1 VNRKNRKFSSN
12 KKQAKIPKTKK
23 EKHMIASYTQGFI
36 FGLGAAV
43 PLGPINVL
51 IMSAALRS
59 YPAAVAFGAGAM
71 SADAIYLV
79 LLLFGLLTLLDH
91 PTIMTVLAVLGSGF
105 LLYMSYGIWSHRH
118 DPIHL
123 QTLEKAPSVTANYLK
138 GLGLTLLNPYTIV
151 FWLSVST
158 YIQTAHLQPL
168 WTVLGMF
175 SGILL
180 WITLMPLLIHKT
192 KHLFSQKTVTII
204 SIVSAGILA
213 FFGLGMVVRIVKD
226 FL

>member
-1 VNRKNRKFSSN
+1 
-12 KKQAKIPKTKK
+12 
-23 EKHMIASYTQGFI
+23 MIASYTQGFI

-51 IMSAALRS
+51 IMSTALRS

-71 SADAIYLV
+71 SADATYLM
-79 LLLFGLLTLLDH
+79 LLLFGLLSLLDH
-91 PTIMTVLAVLGSGF
+91 PTVMTVLGVLGAGF
-105 LLYMSYGIWSHRH
+105 LLYMSWGIWSHRN

-123 QTLEKAPSVTANYLK
+123 QDVRKTPPIWQNYLK
-138 GLGLTLLNPYTIV
+138 GLALTLMNPYTVV

-158 YIQTAHLQPL
+158 YIRTAHLQPL
-168 WTVLGMF
+168 GTLLGMF

-192 KHLFSQKTVTII
+192 KHLFSQKTVTVI
-204 SIVSAGILA
+204 SIISAGILA
-213 FFGLGMVVRIVKD
+213 FFGIGMVVQIVRD

>member
-1 VNRKNRKFSSN
+1 MFASFS
-12 KKQAKIPKTKK
+12 
-23 EKHMIASYTQGFI
+23 QGFL

-51 IMSAALRS
+51 IMSTALRS

-71 SADAIYLV
+71 SADATYLI
-79 LLLFGLLTLLDH
+79 LLLFGLLSLLDH
-91 PTIMTVLAVLGSGF
+91 PTVMAVMGIAGAGF

-123 QTLEKAPSVTANYLK
+123 QRVESTPPIWANYLK
-138 GLGLTLLNPYTIV
+138 GYALTLLNPYTVV

-168 WTVLGMF
+168 WTVIGMF
-175 SGILL
+175 SGIML
-180 WITLMPLLIHKT
+180 WITLMPLLIHRT

-204 SIVSAGILA
+204 SVVSAIVIA
-213 FFGLGMVVRIVKD
+213 FFGVAMVVRIVRE
-226 FL
+226 FF

>member
-1 VNRKNRKFSSN
+1 MFASFS
-12 KKQAKIPKTKK
+12 
-23 EKHMIASYTQGFI
+23 QGFL

-51 IMSAALRS
+51 IMSTALRS

-71 SADAIYLV
+71 SADATYLV
-79 LLLFGLLTLLDH
+79 LLLFGLLSLLDH
-91 PTIMTVLAVLGSGF
+91 PTIMTVMGIAGAGF

-118 DPIHL
+118 DPVHL
-123 QTLEKAPSVTANYLK
+123 QTIEKTLPVWANYLK
-138 GLGLTLLNPYTIV
+138 GYALTLLNPYTVV

-168 WTVLGMF
+168 WMIFGLFG
-175 SGILL
+175 GIAL
-180 WITLMPLLIHKT
+180 WITLMPLLIHRT

-204 SIVSAGILA
+204 SVVSAAVIA
-213 FFGLGMVVRIVKD
+213 FFGLAMAVRIVRE
-226 FL
+226 FF

>member
-1 VNRKNRKFSSN
+1 MLASFS
-12 KKQAKIPKTKK
+12 
-23 EKHMIASYTQGFI
+23 QGFI

-51 IMSAALRS
+51 IMSTALRS

-71 SADAIYLV
+71 SADATYLT

-91 PTIMTVLAVLGSGF
+91 PTIMSVLGILGSGF
-105 LLYMSYGIWSHRH
+105 LLYMSWGIWSHRH

-123 QTLEKAPSVTANYLK
+123 QKVEKAPPIWTNYLK
-138 GLGLTLLNPYTIV
+138 GLGLTLLNPYTVI

-158 YIQTAHLQPL
+158 YIQTAHLQPF

-175 SGILL
+175 SGILM
-180 WITLMPLLIHKT
+180 WITLMPLLIHHT
-192 KHLFSQKTVTII
+192 KHLFSQKIVTII
-204 SIVSAGILA
+204 SIISASILV
-213 FFGLGMVVRIVKD
+213 FFGLGMVVRIVREL
-226 FL
+226 F

>member
-1 VNRKNRKFSSN
+1 MFASFS
-12 KKQAKIPKTKK
+12 
-23 EKHMIASYTQGFI
+23 QGFL

-51 IMSAALRS
+51 IMSTALRS

-71 SADAIYLV
+71 SADATYLV
-79 LLLFGLLTLLDH
+79 LLLFGLLSLLDH
-91 PTIMTVLAVLGSGF
+91 PTIMTVMGIAGAGF

-118 DPIHL
+118 DPVHL
-123 QTLEKAPSVTANYLK
+123 QTIEATPPVWANYLK
-138 GLGLTLLNPYTIV
+138 GYALTLLNPYTVV

-168 WTVLGMF
+168 WTILGLF
-175 SGILL
+175 GGIAL
-180 WITLMPLLIHKT
+180 WITLMPLLIHRT

-204 SIVSAGILA
+204 SVVSAAVIA
-213 FFGLGMVVRIVKD
+213 FFGLAMAVRIMRE
-226 FL
+226 FF